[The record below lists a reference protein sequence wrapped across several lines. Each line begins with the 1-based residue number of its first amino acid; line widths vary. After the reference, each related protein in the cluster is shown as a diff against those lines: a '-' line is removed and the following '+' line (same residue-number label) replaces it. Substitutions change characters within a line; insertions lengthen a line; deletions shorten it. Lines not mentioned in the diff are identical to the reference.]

1 MADNELNLIYSIF
14 SKCESDLKAIVSI
27 VNILSKNKYDVNKFE
42 TEIREIKEKLHIVE
56 KKIVESR
63 IVSSNQTDFVSE
75 KYILENCH
83 ESLQSLKGSIVKFR
97 EIKIKN
103 VHLQGDKKLQINDF
117 ESKSVGDLL
126 NDEFF
131 ELKIDNEAKLSQI
144 NADNYITD
152 SFSQEKLKNDNNIY
166 TRERI
171 VKPGN
176 NTERPI
182 DAKDEYKHSIG
193 FRLDVFKHLNTDI
206 LDNSFNNKLELQDSI
221 GKHIQ
226 YTPRM
231 VWHNPRSDFPSRPL
245 EKLTK
250 TSFFDKLALDTLFF
264 IFYFQQGTFQQFLS
278 IQELKRKKWQ
288 FHKKCFAWFY
298 KRSDSKITTEDAE
311 VADYI
316 YFDFEKDWCQKI
328 KNDFAFEFI
337 HLDDTPIF
345 INKNN
350 EANSCYNSKAC
361 ADKDQIGFNSD
372 ISGNI
377 INADGAIKDHCTIN
391 HLSNK

>member
-1 MADNELNLIYSIF
+1 MADSELNLICSIF

-27 VNILSKNKYDVNKFE
+27 VNILSKNKYEVNKFE

-75 KYILENCH
+75 KYILEKCH
-83 ESLQSLKGSIVKFR
+83 ESLQSLKGSIVNFR
-97 EIKIKN
+97 EIKMN
-103 VHLQGDKKLQINDF
+103 NDLSQGDKKLQINDF

-126 NDEFF
+126 NDEFS
-131 ELKIDNEAKLSQI
+131 ELRIDNEVKLSQI

-152 SFSQEKLKNDNNIY
+152 SFSPEKLNENDIY

-182 DAKDEYKHSIG
+182 DNTDEYKHSIG
-193 FRLDVFKHLNTDI
+193 FRVDVFKHLNTDI
-206 LDNSFNNKLELQDSI
+206 LDNSFNNKLEIQDSI

-245 EKLTK
+245 EKLTY

-328 KNDFAFEFI
+328 KNDFAFEYI
-337 HLDDTPIF
+337 HLDDTPII
-345 INKNN
+345 INKSN
-350 EANSCYNSKAC
+350 ESNACYNSKAC
-361 ADKDQIGFNSD
+361 ADKDQISFNSD
-372 ISGNI
+372 ISENI
-377 INADGAIKDHCTIN
+377 INADGAINDHCTIN
-391 HLSNK
+391 NPSNK

>member
-1 MADNELNLIYSIF
+1 MADSELNLICSIF

-27 VNILSKNKYDVNKFE
+27 VNILSKNKYEVNKFE

-75 KYILENCH
+75 KYILEKCH
-83 ESLQSLKGSIVKFR
+83 ESLQSLKGSIVNFK
-97 EIKIKN
+97 EIKMN
-103 VHLQGDKKLQINDF
+103 NDHSQGDKKLQINDF

-126 NDEFF
+126 NDEFS
-131 ELKIDNEAKLSQI
+131 ELRIDNEVKLSQI
-144 NADNYITD
+144 NADNYIKD
-152 SFSQEKLKNDNNIY
+152 SFSPEKLNENDIY

-176 NTERPI
+176 NTEIPI
-182 DAKDEYKHSIG
+182 ENTDEYKHSIG
-193 FRLDVFKHLNTDI
+193 FRMDVSKHLNTDI
-206 LDNSFNNKLELQDSI
+206 LDNSFNNKLEIQDSI
-221 GKHIQ
+221 GRHIQ

-245 EKLTK
+245 EKLTN

-328 KNDFAFEFI
+328 KNDFAFEYI
-337 HLDDTPIF
+337 HLDDTPIV

-350 EANSCYNSKAC
+350 ESNACYNSKAC
-361 ADKDQIGFNSD
+361 ADKDPISFNSD
-372 ISGNI
+372 ISENI
-377 INADGAIKDHCTIN
+377 FNADGAINDHCTIN
-391 HLSNK
+391 NPSNK